1 MCSAE
6 YGEKRLGASSLIDFS
21 CRVPTAL
28 RRPRI
33 VISGGIVKHGLV
45 LGLVSGALLAAC
57 MSAGV
62 DVRPEQMATFK
73 RGVTTLPEVTAT
85 LGPASVQTTLDDGS
99 MLLVYTFVT
108 SRPHPENYIPF
119 IGALVGGADTRS
131 TAAVFLF
138 DARGVLK
145 SANTTTSNVGTGF
158 GTAVHSAPAPI
169 IEAPVADESNRP
181 VVVRS
186 AEPPIAVKTIPASAD
201 DSVQQVPEEQGRPA
215 PEDSTEPA
223 SE

>member
-1 MCSAE
+1 
-6 YGEKRLGASSLIDFS
+6 
-21 CRVPTAL
+21 
-28 RRPRI
+28 
-33 VISGGIVKHGLV
+33 
-45 LGLVSGALLAAC
+45 

-73 RGVTTLPEVTAT
+73 RGETTLQEVTAT
-85 LGPASVQTTLDDGS
+85 LGPASVQTALDDGS

-108 SRPHPENYIPF
+108 SRPHPENYLPF
-119 IGALVGGADTRS
+119 IGALVGGADTRT

-158 GTAVHSAPAPI
+158 STALHSAQAPI
-169 IEAPVADESNRP
+169 VEAPVATGSNP
-181 VVVRS
+181 PAAVR
-186 AEPPIAVKTIPASAD
+186 AVEPPIAAKAIPPASD
-201 DSVQQVPEEQGRPA
+201 DSAEQLPEEVGRPA
-215 PEDSTEPA
+215 PEGSTEPP